1 METVKMPAGL
11 FNSLKGFIAGLPA
24 SAFGNTPA
32 ASLFD
37 LGKKLD
43 ECEVVTAQEAPE
55 KAD

>member
-11 FNSLKGFIAGLPA
+11 FNSLKGFIANLPA

-43 ECEVVTAQEAPE
+43 ECEVMTAQEATE

>member
-11 FNSLKGFIAGLPA
+11 FNSLKGFIAALPA

-43 ECEVVTAQEAPE
+43 ECHIEEAADAD
-55 KAD
+55 KAA